1 MNNPVVTV
9 LDVTAFDAVAMACLP
24 FLSPNVREGAIRY
37 SGFAQT
43 AKIGTSASVSPLSS
57 PVAT

>member
-9 LDVTAFDAVAMACLP
+9 VDVTAFAAVAMACLP
-24 FLSPNVREGAIRY
+24 FLSPNVHEGAIRY

-43 AKIGTSASVSPLSS
+43 AKIGAWPQRL
-57 PVAT
+57 